1 VYAAW
6 RQTGA
11 GNGRLA
17 GDGLT
22 VPAVDGVGR
31 VPPWPAIIDT
41 SALEGAREF
50 VKALHSALR
59 KSLAGAAAK
68 AGAEGEAAPVE
79 VLEPAPVP
87 EAAAPVAVGGRL
99 RQAVE
104 MGRALVQPLWARVRH
119 AVPRARR
126 PLLPVLGVLLLLI
139 LVQVHQTLHLTR
151 LTQRTQQHHQQ
162 LLQLFP
168 HALQEGPAAE
178 PYVGR

>member
-1 VYAAW
+1 
-6 RQTGA
+6 
-11 GNGRLA
+11 
-17 GDGLT
+17 
-22 VPAVDGVGR
+22 VDGVDR
-31 VPPWPAIIDT
+31 IRPWPAIIDT

-59 KSLAGAAAK
+59 KALAGTAAK
-68 AGAEGEAAPVE
+68 AGAEGEAVPVE
-79 VLEPAPVP
+79 VLEPTPVP
-87 EAAAPVAVGGRL
+87 EAAVPMTVGGRL

-104 MGRALVQPLWARVRH
+104 MGSALVQPLWGRVRQ

-168 HALQEGPAAE
+168 HTLQEGFAAE
-178 PYVGR
+178 PCVRR